1 MLTYPKP
8 TVRVLCKLTQFT
20 RQVVLLCAAFEP
32 PKIVSAVGLAVPGGF
47 TLGSAPY
54 F

>member
-1 MLTYPKP
+1 MLTHPKP
-8 TVRVLCKLTQFT
+8 TVRVLCKLDAIHSAGG
-20 RQVVLLCAAFEP
+20 VAARGILTA
-32 PKIVSAVGLAVPGGF
+32 KIVFPVGLAALGGL